1 MKRMYAIK
9 LEIYL
14 LTNLKSNNCP
24 LCQTVQFRCLHKTLS
39 TIDVRNMLSQIE
51 RFAGTI
57 LGVIIQIILL
67 QPGVKYIFFG
77 KRCFSEIG
85 MLLGA
90 SSHFVL

>member
-1 MKRMYAIK
+1 MNRQVYFA
-9 LEIYL
+9 
-14 LTNLKSNNCP
+14 
-24 LCQTVQFRCLHKTLS
+24 F
-39 TIDVRNMLSQIE
+39 DVRNMLSQIE
-51 RFAGTI
+51 RCAGTI

-77 KRCFSEIG
+77 ERCFSEIG